1 MTQPGTTAAR
11 ITAEVHMEVPFFDV
25 DSLNIVWHGNYCK
38 YFEITRCE
46 LLHKIGYDYTVMR
59 ETGYAFPIVELKAK
73 YILPLVFQQRVRI
86 RAELSEW
93 EHRLKCEYEISDA
106 QSGVVHTRGTSIQ
119 AAVALGDQHLQLVC
133 PAVFTERVE
142 HYLSALSARRDG
154 SPLTEIT

>member
-1 MTQPGTTAAR
+1 MTLQAAAAVAR
-11 ITAEVHMEVPFFDV
+11 ITADVLMEVPFFDV

-38 YFEITRCE
+38 YFEIARCE

-59 ETGYAFPIVELKAK
+59 DTGFAFPIVELKAK
-73 YILPLVFQQRVRI
+73 YILPLVFQQRIRI
-86 RAELSEW
+86 RAELLEW
-93 EHRLKCEYEISDA
+93 EHRLKCQYEICDA

-142 HYLSALSARRDG
+142 RYLAERGAD
-154 SPLTEIT
+154 SPLTETT

>member
-1 MTQPGTTAAR
+1 MITQAR
-11 ITAEVHMEVPFFDV
+11 ICADVLMEVPFFDV

-38 YFEITRCE
+38 YFEVARCE

-59 ETGYAFPIVELKAK
+59 ETGYAFPIVEIKAK
-73 YILPLVFQQRVRI
+73 YILPLVFQQRIRI
-86 RAELSEW
+86 RAELLEW
-93 EHRLKCEYEISDA
+93 EHRLKCQYEICDA
-106 QSGVVHTRGTSIQ
+106 QSGIVHTRGTSIQ

-142 HYLSALSARRDG
+142 RYLTKLAAKSDG